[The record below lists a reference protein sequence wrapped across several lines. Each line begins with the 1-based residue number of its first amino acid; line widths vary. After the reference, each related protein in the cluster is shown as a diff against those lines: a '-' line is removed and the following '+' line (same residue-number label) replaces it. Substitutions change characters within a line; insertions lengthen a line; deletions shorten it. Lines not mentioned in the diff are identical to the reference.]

1 MPESAL
7 TVEQPT
13 TSVRNMPEDCNQTR
27 TAKCFVLTAV
37 QTEVKTK
44 TFESMPKAT
53 PSPLTTFHPHR
64 GCERGEQNQH
74 ISMAEIKHISSEE
87 QNEIVMEINEGSV
100 QPRQEGTR
108 KLQLDDALRQDRVV
122 TDTIQASTY
131 SEDYLQPVNNNKL
144 EVAIKSTDN
153 SRLCLKKAQTLN
165 WRPQP
170 KPRTKTTDKSF
181 PFKQLTFAGTRSN
194 LQFTDMLKA
203 NPLHSREA
211 LQQSARLN
219 PTNQSNHLVPGA
231 RTRDA
236 KQHGYQNEKSTATL
250 HQDSLRP
257 ANSVETPY
265 TRVLSNTN
273 WEVPSDHLSL
283 FEKIGGGSFGQVWKG
298 AVLDMAG
305 GQGWSIVAVKML
317 KGKQVRLIYR
327 IITTVKMIFYI
338 IVNIKLVFL
347 IFLFQK
353 IRHIQISGISYLS
366 WTC

>member
-64 GCERGEQNQH
+64 GCERGEKNQH
-74 ISMAEIKHISSEE
+74 ISMAEIKHTSSEE
-87 QNEIVMEINEGSV
+87 QNEIVMEMSEGSV
-100 QPRQEGTR
+100 QRTQEGTR
-108 KLQLDDALRQDRVV
+108 KLQSHDGLRQTNREE
-122 TDTIQASTY
+122 TDKIQRSAY
-131 SEDYLQPVNNNKL
+131 SEDYLQPVDNNKL
-144 EVAIKSTDN
+144 EVAFKSTEN
-153 SRLCLKKAQTLN
+153 SRLYPRKVQTLN

-170 KPRTKTTDKSF
+170 KPRTKTTDKS
-181 PFKQLTFAGTRSN
+181 LTFKHQTFTGTLSN
-194 LQFTDMLKA
+194 LQFTEMLKS
-203 NPLHSREA
+203 NPLHGREA

-231 RTRDA
+231 RIRHI
-236 KQHGYQNEKSTATL
+236 KQHGYQNQKSTETP
-250 HQDSLRP
+250 HQNSLRP

-305 GQGWSIVAVKML
+305 VQGWSIVAVKML
-317 KGKQVRLIYR
+317 KGKQGRHNSGNV
-327 IITTVKMIFYI
+327 FYI

-347 IFLFQK
+347 IFLFQN
-353 IRHIQISGISYLS
+353 IRPIQISGISCLS